1 MSDDQDK
8 KKARVKWIKRISLII
23 AGLFLLY
30 VLIGFWVVPPLL
42 KPKLEEQ
49 LSSLLGRK
57 VTIDMIKLN
66 PLVLSATT
74 SNLTIYE
81 NEGEPFAG
89 FQELFVDAQ
98 LSSIVKWA
106 LTVRQIR
113 IKEPFGVL
121 KLLPDNKLNIDDILA
136 KLSERKSEPKQDAG
150 LPRAVIEKLEF
161 IDGRATIEDLTGKE
175 PIREVVSP
183 IAFTLENLSTLK
195 GRQGEYRFVGKGP
208 GGGRYEVTGQV
219 TVNPV
224 RIQGSYA
231 ETGAKISHYW
241 EHFKDLLSFQI
252 IKGTASATG
261 DYTIE
266 ITDGQLNARL
276 ENGTYE
282 LNDLKLVEKGK
293 EEVLIALPTLSLKGM
308 GADLR
313 AREIKVGAIRTADA
327 KIKTWLSADGAFVP
341 LNLFLTDL
349 ERVMEKKASGG
360 TEVKSAQGQPWHVML
375 KGMEVTNWGLACEDR
390 TLSKPAK
397 MSVDDIRVLAE
408 NLSNK
413 KMPPPMSA

>member
-195 GRQGEYRFVGKGP
+195 GRQGEYRFVGAEATPRQAPKSVTTGNISRTSSPFKSSKGLRLQPVITQSRSPMVSSMP
-208 GGGRYEVTGQV
+208 GLKTAL
-219 TVNPV
+219 TNST
-224 RIQGSYA
+224 I
-231 ETGAKISHYW
+231 
-241 EHFKDLLSFQI
+241 LSWS
-252 IKGTASATG
+252 K
-261 DYTIE
+261 
-266 ITDGQLNARL
+266 R
-276 ENGTYE
+276 
-282 LNDLKLVEKGK
+282 GK
-293 EEVLIALPTLSLKGM
+293 RK
-308 GADLR
+308 
-313 AREIKVGAIRTADA
+313 
-327 KIKTWLSADGAFVP
+327 
-341 LNLFLTDL
+341 
-349 ERVMEKKASGG
+349 
-360 TEVKSAQGQPWHVML
+360 
-375 KGMEVTNWGLACEDR
+375 C
-390 TLSKPAK
+390 
-397 MSVDDIRVLAE
+397 
-408 NLSNK
+408 
-413 KMPPPMSA
+413 